1 MKKITILL
9 LLLSLILFADF
20 FKSAEKEALKHKQER
35 EHFCKVFTQKAINY
49 QKNMRDDELALLTLE
64 SYKKRANIFCSKEK
78 PKQIQKVEKEL
89 EKQSKYIKKISHE
102 DERLCKIFIKQL
114 DNYKKN
120 MRDDELAQT
129 TLESYEK
136 RTKIFCSKETLEKK
150 EKGVL
155 NEDTKLCKVFEQG
168 PILCK
173 KFDQNF
179 TLVPNDDLAKETLQS
194 FEKRAKVFCSSKPL
208 NKKDLEVYREQNRL
222 CKIFSDKIITYQ
234 KDMRD
239 DELAHKTLESYK
251 KRAKYFCA
259 TKKP

>member
-1 MKKITILL
+1 
-9 LLLSLILFADF
+9 
-20 FKSAEKEALKHKQER
+20 
-35 EHFCKVFTQKAINY
+35 
-49 QKNMRDDELALLTLE
+49 MRDDELAHLTLE
-64 SYKKRANIFCSKEK
+64 SYKNRANIFCSKEE
-78 PKQIQKVEKEL
+78 PKQIQKVQKKI
-89 EKQSKYIKKISHE
+89 EKQPKYMEEISHE
-102 DERLCKIFIKQL
+102 DERLCKIFIHKL

-120 MRDDELAQT
+120 MRNDELAHT
-129 TLESYEK
+129 TLESYKK
-136 RTKIFCSKETLEKK
+136 RTQIFCSKETLEKK

-155 NEDTKLCKVFEQG
+155 TEDTKLCKVFQQG

-179 TLVPNDDLAKETLQS
+179 TLVPNDPLSKETLQS

-234 KDMRD
+234 ENMRD

-259 TKKP
+259 PKNNKDTN